1 MSAAPSAV
9 TRRTVAFLRRFAKPR
24 IRSLTAPARALQA
37 LVERFSPER
46 RAPFAPQIPGDWIPA
61 SSGAVATLFYLHG
74 GAFLIGSPRLF
85 RYAART
91 FARAGFD
98 VFTPAYR
105 LAPEHVFPAALDDV
119 LRAYK
124 AFAEARPGPFVI
136 VGDSVGG
143 GLAVSLMLRIR
154 DEGLPPPVAAALSSP
169 WVDLAATGASMRE
182 NEARDPL
189 FTRKDI
195 LLGARA
201 ALGRQSARHPHAS
214 PIYADLSGLPPMLVH
229 VGADEVLRD
238 DSTRLVARARQAGV
252 DARLETWPCVPHA
265 WQLMSFLPEARESRA
280 KAMEFLKARVAA
292 ATARVAAPRNGFAK
306 RR

>member
-1 MSAAPSAV
+1 MSAAGVSAA
-9 TRRTVAFLRRFAKPR
+9 TRRTVRLLRRFVKPR
-24 IRSLTAPARALQA
+24 ILSLTAPLRRLQA
-37 LVERFSPER
+37 LIEAISPER
-46 RAPFAPQIPGDWIPA
+46 RAPFAPEIAGDWIPSA
-61 SSGAVATLFYLHG
+61 AGPAVATLVYLHG

-85 RYAART
+85 RYAARC
-91 FARAGFD
+91 FAREGFD

-119 LRAYK
+119 LRAYRR
-124 AFAEARPGPFVI
+124 FVEARPGPFVI
-136 VGDSVGG
+136 VGDSAGG

-154 DEGLPPPVAAALSSP
+154 DEGLRPPVAAALSSP
-169 WVDLAATGASMRE
+169 WVDLAVTGASARE
-182 NEARDPL
+182 NEDRDPL

-201 ALGRQSARHPHAS
+201 ALGRHSARDPLAS

-229 VGADEVLRD
+229 VGADEALRD

-252 DARLETWPCVPHA
+252 DARLESWPCVPHA

-280 KAMEFLKARVAA
+280 KAIEFLKARVAQA
-292 ATARVAAPRNGFAK
+292 E
-306 RR
+306 

>member
-1 MSAAPSAV
+1 MSEVASAA
-9 TRRTVAFLRRFAKPR
+9 TQRTVAFLRRFIKPHVQ
-24 IRSLTAPARALQA
+24 SLTAPARVLQA
-37 LVERFSPER
+37 LLERLSPER
-46 RAPFAPQIPGDWIPA
+46 RAPFAPQIPGDWLEA
-61 SSGAVATLFYLHG
+61 SGGAVATLFYLHG

-85 RYAART
+85 RYAARE

-105 LAPEHVFPAALDDV
+105 LAPEHVFPAALEDV

-124 AFAEARPGPFVI
+124 TFAEARPGPFVI
-136 VGDSVGG
+136 VGDSAGG

-154 DEGLPPPVAAALSSP
+154 DEGLPPPAAAALSSP
-169 WVDLAATGASMRE
+169 WVDLAATGASIRE
-182 NEARDPL
+182 NEARDPW

-201 ALGRQSARHPHAS
+201 ALGRESARNPLAS

-229 VGADEVLRD
+229 AGADEALRD

-252 DARLETWPCVPHA
+252 DASLEMWPCVPHA

-280 KAMEFLKARVAA
+280 KAIEFLKARLV
-292 ATARVAAPRNGFAK
+292 
-306 RR
+306 

>member
-1 MSAAPSAV
+1 MSAAASAA
-9 TRRTVAFLRRFAKPR
+9 TRRTVAFLRRFVKPH
-24 IRSLTAPARALQA
+24 IQSLTAPARVLQA
-37 LVERFSPER
+37 LLEKLSPER
-46 RAPFAPQIPGDWIPA
+46 RAPFAPQVPGDWLEAPG
-61 SSGAVATLFYLHG
+61 GAVATLFYLHG

-85 RYAART
+85 RYAAREI
-91 FARAGFD
+91 ARAGFD

-124 AFAEARPGPFVI
+124 TFVEARQGPFVI
-136 VGDSVGG
+136 VGDSAGG

-169 WVDLAATGASMRE
+169 WVDLAATGASIRE
-182 NEARDPL
+182 NEARDPW

-201 ALGRQSARHPHAS
+201 ALGRQSARHPLAS
-214 PIYADLSGLPPMLVH
+214 TVYADLSGLPPMLVH
-229 VGADEVLRD
+229 VGANEALRD
-238 DSTRLVARARQAGV
+238 DSTRLVSRARQAGV
-252 DARLETWPCVPHA
+252 DVNLEMWPCVPHA

-280 KAMEFLKARVAA
+280 KAIAFLKARLA
-292 ATARVAAPRNGFAK
+292 
-306 RR
+306 

>member
-1 MSAAPSAV
+1 MSGAPSAA
-9 TRRTVAFLRRFAKPR
+9 TRRTVAFLRRFVKPR
-24 IRSLTAPARALQA
+24 IRSLTAPLRALQA
-37 LVERFSPER
+37 VVETFSPER

-61 SSGAVATLFYLHG
+61 SGGAVATLFYLHG
-74 GAFLIGSPRLF
+74 GAFLVGSPRLF
-85 RYAART
+85 RYAARE

-105 LAPEHVFPAALDDV
+105 LAPEHLFPSALEDV
-119 LRAYK
+119 LHAYRA
-124 AFAEARPGPFVI
+124 FVEARPEPFVI
-136 VGDSVGG
+136 VGDSAGG

-154 DEGLPPPVAAALSSP
+154 DEGLRPPAAAALSSP

-201 ALGRQSARHPHAS
+201 ALGRQSARHPLAS
-214 PIYADLSGLPPMLVH
+214 PIYADLSRLPPMLVH
-229 VGADEVLRD
+229 VGADEALRD

-280 KAMEFLKARVAA
+280 KAIEFLKARVSE
-292 ATARVAAPRNGFAK
+292 ATARAAPAPNGFAN

>member
-1 MSAAPSAV
+1 MSAAASAT
-9 TRRTVAFLRRFAKPR
+9 TRRTAAFLRRFVKPR
-24 IRSLTAPARALQA
+24 ILSLTAPARALQA

-46 RAPFAPQIPGDWIPA
+46 RAPFAPQIPGDWTPA
-61 SSGAVATLFYLHG
+61 STGAAATLFYLHG

-85 RYAART
+85 RYVSHQ

-98 VFTPAYR
+98 VFAPAYR

-119 LRAYK
+119 LRAYRVFVD
-124 AFAEARPGPFVI
+124 AQPGPFVL
-136 VGDSVGG
+136 VGDSAGG

-154 DEGLPPPVAAALSSP
+154 DEGLRPPVAAALSSP

-201 ALGRQSARHPHAS
+201 ALGRQSARNPYAS
-214 PIYADLSGLPPMLVH
+214 PVYADLSGLPPMLVH
-229 VGADEVLRD
+229 VGADEALRD
-238 DSTRLVARARQAGV
+238 DSTRLVARARHAGV
-252 DARLETWPCVPHA
+252 DARLEMWPGVPHA
-265 WQLMSFLPEARESRA
+265 WQLMSFLPEAQESRA
-280 KAMEFLKARVAA
+280 KAIEFL
-292 ATARVAAPRNGFAK
+292 TARAAQASASAAR
-306 RR
+306 

>member
-1 MSAAPSAV
+1 MSAAASAA
-9 TRRTVAFLRRFAKPR
+9 TRRTVAFLRRFVKPR
-24 IRSLTAPARALQA
+24 IQSLTRPVRALQA
-37 LVERFSPER
+37 LVEKLSPER
-46 RAPFAPQIPGDWIPA
+46 RAPFAPQIPGDWTPA
-61 SSGAVATLFYLHG
+61 SGDAVSTLFYLHG

-85 RYAART
+85 RYATRE

-98 VFTPAYR
+98 VFAPAYR
-105 LAPEHVFPAALDDV
+105 LAPEHVFPAALEDV
-119 LRAYK
+119 LRAYRT
-124 AFAEARPGPFVI
+124 FVDARPGPFVI
-136 VGDSVGG
+136 VGDSAGG

-154 DEGLPPPVAAALSSP
+154 DEGLRPPIAAALSSP

-182 NEARDPL
+182 IEERDPL

-201 ALGRQSARHPHAS
+201 ALGRQSARNPLAS

-229 VGADEVLRD
+229 VGADEALRD

-252 DARLETWPCVPHA
+252 DAQLEMWPSVPHA

-280 KAMEFLKARVAA
+280 KAIEFLRSRVAQA
-292 ATARVAAPRNGFAK
+292 SACAPR
-306 RR
+306 

>member
-1 MSAAPSAV
+1 MSAASSAA
-9 TRRTVAFLRRFAKPR
+9 TRRTVRFLRRFVKPR
-24 IRSLTAPARALQA
+24 ILSLTAPLRRLQA
-37 LVERFSPER
+37 VVEAISPER

-85 RYAART
+85 RYAARQ

-119 LRAYK
+119 LRAYRT
-124 AFAEARPGPFVI
+124 FVEARPGPFVI
-136 VGDSVGG
+136 VGDSAGG

-154 DEGLPPPVAAALSSP
+154 DEGLPPPAAAALSSP
-169 WVDLAATGASMRE
+169 WVDLAATGVSMRE

-201 ALGRQSARHPHAS
+201 ALGRQSARHPLAS
-214 PIYADLSGLPPMLVH
+214 PIYANLSGLPPMLVH
-229 VGADEVLRD
+229 VGADEALRD
-238 DSTRLVARARQAGV
+238 DSTRLVAHARRAGV
-252 DARLETWPCVPHA
+252 DARLEMWPCVPHA

-280 KAMEFLKARVAA
+280 KAIEFLKAQVAA
-292 ATARVAAPRNGFAK
+292 ATAGAAAPRNGFAE